1 MDLERACNILNVTY
15 PISLS
20 DIKKK
25 YYRAAL
31 SCHPDRNSDTNSTA
45 AFQELNDAYNFL
57 CMHLEVEQDEIIK
70 EDDRSYI
77 SIIERFINIMIGS
90 NYEQDTIY
98 NIINGCKN
106 LSVKAFENIDKRTA
120 LKVFGYIELFA
131 ESLKI
136 DEKTI
141 ESIKEIIKNKL
152 KDDKLYILNP
162 SIDNLLNGDI
172 YILNYDEDTYYIP
185 MWHDEITY
193 DISDI
198 SLIVKCI
205 PDIPKHMYL
214 DENNSL
220 HINITTSISKLLDH
234 KQLSVQIGKKVFDI
248 LTSELKIMKYQTY
261 KLYNVGIPLLNTSE
275 IFTFDKKGDIIFHL
289 ELNK

>member
-1 MDLERACNILNVTY
+1 MDLNRACNILNITV

-31 SCHPDRNSDTNSTA
+31 SCHPDRNPNTNSTA
-45 AFQELNDAYNFL
+45 AFQELSDAYNFL
-57 CMHLEVEQDEIIK
+57 CMNLELEQEEIIR
-70 EDDRSYI
+70 EECSYI
-77 SIIERFINIMIGS
+77 SIIERFIKVMIDQ
-90 NYEQDTIY
+90 NYDEQTIH

-106 LSVKAFENIDKRTA
+106 LSIKAFENTDKNTA
-120 LKVFGYIELFA
+120 LKIFGYIELFA
-131 ESLKI
+131 EPLKI
-136 DEKTI
+136 DKDTI
-141 ESIKEIIKNKL
+141 NFIKDIIKNKM

-162 SIDNLLNGDI
+162 SLDNLLNGDI

-193 DISDI
+193 DLSNV

-205 PDIPKHMYL
+205 PELPKHMYL
-214 DENNSL
+214 DEKNSL
-220 HINITTSISKLLDH
+220 HINITTSISKLIDH
-234 KQLSVQIGKKVFDI
+234 NELSVQVGEKVFDI
-248 LTSELKIMKYQTY
+248 LTCELKIMKFQTY
-261 KLYNVGIPLLNTSE
+261 KLHNVGIPLLNTSDV
-275 IFTFDKKGDIIFHL
+275 FTFEKKGDIIFHL

>member
-1 MDLERACNILNVTY
+1 MDLNRACNILNITV

-31 SCHPDRNSDTNSTA
+31 SCHPDRNPDSNSTA
-45 AFQELNDAYNFL
+45 AFQELSDAYNFL
-57 CMHLEVEQDEIIK
+57 CMHLEVEK
-70 EDDRSYI
+70 EEVIEEECSYI
-77 SIIERFINIMIGS
+77 SIIERFIKVMIGQ
-90 NYEQDTIY
+90 NYDENTIH

-106 LSVKAFENIDKRTA
+106 LSIKAFENIDKNTA
-120 LKVFGYIELFA
+120 LKIFGYIELFA
-131 ESLKI
+131 EPLKI
-136 DEKTI
+136 DKDTI
-141 ESIKEIIKNKL
+141 NFIKDIIKNKI

-162 SIDNLLNGDI
+162 SLDNLLNGDI
-172 YILNYDEDTYYIP
+172 YILNYDKDTYYIP

-193 DISDI
+193 DLSNV

-205 PDIPKHMYL
+205 PELPKHMYL
-214 DENNSL
+214 DEKNSL

-234 KQLSVQIGKKVFDI
+234 NELSVQVGEKVFDI
-248 LTSELKIMKYQTY
+248 LTCELKIMKFQTY
-261 KLYNVGIPLLNTSE
+261 KLHDVGIPLLNTSDV
-275 IFTFDKKGDIIFHL
+275 FTFEKKGDIIFHL